1 MDTLYFSSTGRIGEI
16 INILKQRYNV
26 SSIRELHPEQKL
38 DELCK
43 VLQLSYSQFDKLIA
57 QNSPVLRAITGH
69 AFEVVFEY
77 ILIQNGYEV
86 IDVGGD
92 SDIDLV
98 VNGWS
103 LQLKTPYSAGSSG
116 KIVQYK
122 THKTHGAKSEQE
134 SLEYYHSVQDFADY
148 LVGLI
153 SYDPFQILFLQRDE
167 LPTHPAD
174 SNRIIS
180 PFATEWITHPGLN
193 AFHRIGIEK
202 IDLSPSL
209 YLATDVETKLLPES
223 ARTLNLKTD
232 IILNTILIES
242 NFRIW
247 DMAIRGFAREI
258 FLNAY
263 LTQNKIQIF
272 DPIEH
277 RAERGEKSDLTLF
290 HNADNTYRFFQVKG
304 VSTNN
309 CRFNGLSS
317 IVGVETQLTRGRVND
332 HPTQSRLYLYSDFDY
347 LIIGIDPVIAQRY
360 HLESEIT
367 PSLEWELYA
376 IPTNQLVPHHKM
388 NWRLKSLQKLKYSD
402 LQQYRITDQW
412 LKQWK
417 KY

>member
-1 MDTLYFSSTGRIGEI
+1 MDPFYFSSTGRIGEI
-16 INILKQRYNV
+16 INILKQKYNV
-26 SSIRELHPEQKL
+26 SSIRKLHPEQKL
-38 DELCK
+38 NELCK
-43 VLQLSYSQFDKLIA
+43 VLQLSYEQFDKLIA
-57 QNSPVLRAITGH
+57 DNSPVLRTITGH

-86 IDVGGD
+86 LDVGGD
-92 SDIDLV
+92 SDVDLM

-103 LQLKTPYSAGSSG
+103 LQLKTPYSAGSKG
-116 KIVQYK
+116 EIVQYK
-122 THKTHGAKSEQE
+122 THKTHGAKSEKE

-153 SYDPFQILFLQRDE
+153 SYNPLQIIFLHRNE
-167 LPTHPAD
+167 LPIHLAD

-180 PFATEWITHPGLN
+180 PFAVEWVTHPGLN
-193 AFHRIGIEK
+193 AFHRIGIGK
-202 IDLSPSL
+202 INLSPSL
-209 YLATDVETKLLPES
+209 YLATNIETELLPKS
-223 ARTLNLKTD
+223 AKTLNLKTD

-258 FLNAY
+258 FINDY
-263 LTQNKIQIF
+263 LAQNNIQIF
-272 DPIEH
+272 VPTEQ
-277 RAERGEKSDLTLF
+277 RETRGDKSDLVLF
-290 HNADNTYRFFQVKG
+290 HNANKKYYFFQVKG

-309 CRFNGLSS
+309 CSFNGLDS

-360 HLESEIT
+360 HLESKIT
-367 PSLEWELYA
+367 PNLKWELYA
-376 IPTNQLVPHHKM
+376 IPTDHLASHHIIHR
-388 NWRLKSLQKLKYSD
+388 RLKSLQKFNYSD

-412 LKQWK
+412 LKYWE